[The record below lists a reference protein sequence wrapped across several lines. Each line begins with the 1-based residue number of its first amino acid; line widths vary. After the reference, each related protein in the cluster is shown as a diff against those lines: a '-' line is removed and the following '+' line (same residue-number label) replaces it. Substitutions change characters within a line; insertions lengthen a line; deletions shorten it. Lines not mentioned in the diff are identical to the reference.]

1 MYSGGDAMKNINF
14 FDFQKLFS
22 TEKKCYRYLFK
33 TRWPNGFI
41 CPKCGCMEYSYIKTR
56 SLYQC
61 KSCRYQCSLTAG
73 TVFHKTR
80 TPLVKLFWMVFFIAH
95 DKNGHSALDLTRKL
109 NISYKV
115 AWSMCH
121 KIREAMIEH
130 DRKYQLAGLIELDD
144 SYFGGKKASGP
155 RGRGALNKVPVIVA
169 AQLTEDYRPQ
179 YASMTVVENMKE
191 ENIKK
196 TAQENITSGST
207 IKSDAYSSLG
217 TLKKYGYDHK
227 PEVIGDP
234 KNASKLLPWVHIF
247 ISNAKSNIR
256 GTYKGVSNKY
266 LQRYLSAFC
275 YRLNRRYTLDLIFNK
290 LLSACADKSP
300 ITLAELK
307 A

>member
-1 MYSGGDAMKNINF
+1 MI
-14 FDFQKLFS
+14 L
-22 TEKKCYRYLFK
+22 
-33 TRWPNGFI
+33 
-41 CPKCGCMEYSYIKTR
+41 
-56 SLYQC
+56 
-61 KSCRYQCSLTAG
+61 
-73 TVFHKTR
+73 
-80 TPLVKLFWMVFFIAH
+80 
-95 DKNGHSALDLTRKL
+95 
-109 NISYKV
+109 
-115 AWSMCH
+115 
-121 KIREAMIEH
+121 AMIEH

-227 PEVIGDP
+227 PEVIGEP

-275 YRLNRRYTLDLIFNK
+275 YRLNRRYTLDIIFNK

>member
-1 MYSGGDAMKNINF
+1 MYNKGDAMKNINF
-14 FDFQKLFS
+14 FEFQKQFS
-22 TEKKCYRYLFK
+22 SEKKCYRYLFK

-73 TVFHKTR
+73 TIFHKTR

-144 SYFGGKKASGP
+144 SYFGGKKASGAP
-155 RGRGALNKVPVIVA
+155 
-169 AQLTEDYRPQ
+169 ED
-179 YASMTVVENMKE
+179 VV
-191 ENIKK
+191 
-196 TAQENITSGST
+196 
-207 IKSDAYSSLG
+207 L
-217 TLKKYGYDHK
+217 
-227 PEVIGDP
+227 
-234 KNASKLLPWVHIF
+234 
-247 ISNAKSNIR
+247 
-256 GTYKGVSNKY
+256 
-266 LQRYLSAFC
+266 
-275 YRLNRRYTLDLIFNK
+275 
-290 LLSACADKSP
+290 
-300 ITLAELK
+300 
-307 A
+307 